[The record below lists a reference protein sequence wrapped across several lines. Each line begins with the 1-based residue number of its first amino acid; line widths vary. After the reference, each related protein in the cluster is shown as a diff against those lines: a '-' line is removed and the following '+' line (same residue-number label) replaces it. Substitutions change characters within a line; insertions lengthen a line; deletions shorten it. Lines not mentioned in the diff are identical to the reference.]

1 MENDPL
7 YQEGLKHFGLGQWAE
22 AAACFSQLQ
31 ASHPD
36 DPRVKQF
43 LETAQLRA
51 SAIAT
56 APRRTAGQG
65 IWLRRLSWLGVLII
79 LLVLAGGIFLAYQ
92 TWVVPVQAENAR
104 LAHLDQLR
112 SAAEIQVASG
122 SYQEAISTYQT
133 LLAEAPGDPV
143 AKAGLART
151 QQLVTVGDFY
161 AQATAALNA
170 GDQAQA
176 QQFLEKIAAIDPNYR
191 DAGSLLAQIK
201 ATQDLEQQYQAAL
214 QLQQAN
220 QLPDAIQ
227 AFEQIRS
234 IDRNF
239 KPQDI
244 AGYLYS
250 DYFQI
255 AEQRVQQAKTIGDIE
270 SAEALYQKALT
281 VRPLDA
287 PADQARRLGQAF
299 LDGAAAYQAK
309 NWEDTIRLLSP
320 VHQQQPEYFSG
331 QVRRW
336 LFEAFMTTG
345 QTFLSKSDPFSA
357 RDRFAE
363 AVRLAKTPDEQTS
376 AQQQYDIANRLTTP
390 TPTVRPSPTPLPAG
404 YIAPSWTFRPTG
416 TPNPNPFV
424 LVNTSYLPNTF
435 NGEGCRWAGIAGRFY
450 DRQGAPLVV
459 PSLGVRITGPSDI
472 AGAAAGS
479 NTLIGESGWMA
490 QFDVVPKKIE
500 GFIQVFYNDQP
511 ASDLIPYTTHKACL
525 ENILILDVQQV
536 KPLPGGKW
544 LYAPPTPTH

>member
-7 YQEGLKHFGLGQWAE
+7 YQEGLKHFGLGEWTE
-22 AAACFSQLQ
+22 AVACFSQLQ
-31 ASHPD
+31 ASYPD

-51 SAIAT
+51 SAPTSAS
-56 APRRTAGQG
+56 RSSAGQG
-65 IWLRRLSWLGVLII
+65 VWLRRLSWLGVGVI
-79 LLVLAGGIFLAYQ
+79 LLLLAGGIFLAYQ
-92 TWVVPVQAENAR
+92 SWVVPVQAENAR
-104 LAHLDQLR
+104 LARLEQLR

-122 SYQEAISTYQT
+122 SYAEAISTYQT
-133 LLAEAPGDPV
+133 LLAEEPDDLV

-151 QQLVTVGDFY
+151 LQLVTINDLY

-201 ATQDLEQQYQAAL
+201 ATQDLDQHYQAAV
-214 QLQQAN
+214 QLEQAR
-220 QLPDAIQ
+220 QWLDAAQ

-234 IDRNF
+234 LDRNF
-239 KPQDI
+239 KPQEI
-244 AGYLYS
+244 AAYLYN
-250 DYFQI
+250 DYFQM
-255 AEQRVQQAKTIGDIE
+255 AEQRVKQASTIGDIE
-270 SAEALYQKALT
+270 SAETLYQKALSA
-281 VRPLDA
+281 RPLD
-287 PADQARRLGQAF
+287 PQADQSRRLSQAF
-299 LDGAAAYQAK
+299 LNGAAAYQAK
-309 NWEDTIRLLSP
+309 NWDEAIRILGP
-320 VHQQQPEYFSG
+320 VQQQQPEYFGG

-336 LFEAFMTTG
+336 VFEAFMTTG
-345 QTFLSKSDPFSA
+345 ETFLSKSDPFSA

-363 AVRLAKTPDEQTS
+363 AVRLAKTPEEQAE
-376 AQQQYDIANRLTTP
+376 AQQKYDAANRLTTP
-390 TPTVRPSPTPLPAG
+390 TPTARPSPTPIPAG
-404 YIAPSWTFRPTG
+404 HIAPSWTFRPTG

-424 LVNTSYLPNTF
+424 LVNTTYLPNTF

-450 DRQGAPLVV
+450 DRQGAPIVA
-459 PSLGVRITGPSDI
+459 PSLGVRITGPSDTE
-472 AGAAAGS
+472 GAAAGS

-511 ASDLIPYTTHKACL
+511 ASDLIPYVTHKACL

-544 LYAPPTPTH
+544 LYAPPTPAR